1 MNKRKRVALRKQ
13 RVKRKKLEEKHR
25 REKGSPVHQAARR
38 APAGGRRE
46 RSP

>member
-25 REKGSPVHQAARR
+25 REKGSPARQAAGR
-38 APAGGRRE
+38 AGADGQRE
-46 RSP
+46 HSP